1 MKQQHNMT
9 QHNMDTTHMDD
20 ITRIS
25 DSSVSQIFDIM
36 DNDEVKD
43 ALSVYKQFDRD
54 KYKDAIAKA
63 TKYVDEVKKL
73 CISADVQSPLVDS
86 MIDMEKLNI
95 NLLCKQV
102 FYAMHAID
110 SIFDKIDAEGGDM
123 GSFAAMIGLQN
134 NAMRLLQSYI
144 AYCRQLPHV
153 IASFNSNMLA
163 TQEQNGVVAQ
173 QALTDGPVASGSETA
188 TNIIVTRTIT
198 DLIKAAEKHVDTFEQ
213 MKQSN
218 EEDDDDLRPMFE
230 MSPEAKA
237 LYDSEKYVDEPTY
250 AELLKQEGKDFDIA
264 KETAVQAK
272 PKD

>member
-1 MKQQHNMT
+1 MSQDDSFNMLQALDAAEVLDAT
-9 QHNMDTTHMDD
+9 DIYRHFDKTTLESAV
-20 ITRIS
+20 IKATRY
-25 DSSVSQIFDIM
+25 VT
-36 DNDEVKD
+36 EVKN
-43 ALSVYKQFDRD
+43 
-54 KYKDAIAKA
+54 
-63 TKYVDEVKKL
+63 L
-73 CISADVQSPLVDS
+73 CISCDVKSPLVDS
-86 MIDMEKLNI
+86 IVEMESFNI
-95 NLLCKQV
+95 NMLCKQV

-213 MKQSN
+213 MKQLN